1 MKFLILWKENGQ
13 QWQVLPEQD
22 IEEFLKNL
30 IEDRNVDPATIIAI
44 PGTSEAHWLFPS
56 CHNGQRMFLIKN
68 IDKPVTPVSP
78 MKRQQGQDRHEIQE
92 HLGWIAPD
100 GRYFQCGYGG
110 HSALATQ
117 IVGSLTPID
126 DASKYLEDHGW
137 AAVFRNPL
145 GGKRYMVGMGKG
157 WQMNDKQA
165 QTLLKTIPVEQIES
179 FI

>member
-22 IEEFLKNL
+22 IEEFLMNL

-68 IDKPVTPVSP
+68 IDKSVTPSVP
-78 MKRQQGQDRHEIQE
+78 MKCQQSQKSCEIQE
-92 HLGWIAPD
+92 HRGWIATD
-100 GRYFQCGYGG
+100 GRFFQCGYGG
-110 HSALATQ
+110 HRSLAEK
-117 IVGSLTPID
+117 IVGELFPVD
-126 DASKYLEDHGW
+126 DARRYLEEHGW

-145 GGKRYMVGMGKG
+145 GGKRYMVGMGKNQ
-157 WQMNDKQA
+157 QMNDKQS

-179 FI
+179 FT

>member
-100 GRYFQCGYGG
+100 GRYFQCEYGG

-126 DASKYLEDHGW
+126 DAGKYLEDNGW

-157 WQMNDKQA
+157 RQMNDKQA
-165 QTLLKTIPVEQIES
+165 QTLLKIIPVEQIES
-179 FI
+179 FT

>member
-1 MKFLILWKENGQ
+1 MDFMILWKEKEQ
-13 QWQVLPEQD
+13 YWKVLSEKD
-22 IEEFLKNL
+22 IGIFLQHL
-30 IEDRNVDPATIIAI
+30 IEVKKVDPATVIAI
-44 PGTSEAHWLFPS
+44 SGTTEAYWLFPS

-68 IDKPVTPVSP
+68 IDKQVAPSVP
-78 MKRQQGQDRHEIQE
+78 MKCQQNQKSYEIQE

-137 AAVFRNPL
+137 VAVFRNPL
-145 GGKRYMVGMGKG
+145 RGKRYMVGMGKG
-157 WQMNDKQA
+157 RQMNDKQA
-165 QTLLKTIPVEQIES
+165 QTLLKIIPVEQIES
-179 FI
+179 FT

>member
-13 QWQVLPEQD
+13 QWQVLPEQN

-30 IEDRNVDPATIIAI
+30 IEDRKVDPATIIAI

-68 IDKPVTPVSP
+68 IDKQVTPSVP
-78 MKRQQGQDRHEIQE
+78 MKCQQNQKSYEIQE

-137 AAVFRNPL
+137 VAVFRNPL
-145 GGKRYMVGMGKG
+145 RGKRYMVGMGKNH
-157 WQMNDKQA
+157 QMNDKQA
-165 QTLLKTIPVEQIES
+165 QTLLEIVPMEQVES
-179 FI
+179 MV